1 MRRSL
6 SIIERT
12 TPLAQSGLASAL
24 TSRSEV
30 LVELSNVYKVLTFGT
45 NFQPLPSK

>member
-12 TPLAQSGLASAL
+12 TPLGKSGSISSL

-30 LVELSNVYKVLTFGT
+30 IVELVNVYKVLTFGT
-45 NFQPLPSK
+45 NFQPLPRK

>member
-6 SIIERT
+6 SIIQRT
-12 TPLAQSGLASAL
+12 APLVQSGSVNAL
-24 TSRSEV
+24 TSHSEV
-30 LVELSNVYKVLTFGT
+30 LVELANVYKVLTFGT

>member
-12 TPLAQSGLASAL
+12 TQSGSTSAF

-30 LVELSNVYKVLTFGT
+30 LVELVNVYKVLTFGT